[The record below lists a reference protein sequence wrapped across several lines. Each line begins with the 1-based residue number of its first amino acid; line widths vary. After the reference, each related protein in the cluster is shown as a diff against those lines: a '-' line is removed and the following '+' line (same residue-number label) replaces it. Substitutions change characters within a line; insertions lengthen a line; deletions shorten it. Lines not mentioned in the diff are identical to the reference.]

1 MNRMLIL
8 LSILA
13 ACGDNLKAVPD
24 GGNGGGDSGGSDN
37 AAPLIKAVALGAD
50 FSSGTGIVSRLDLA
64 SLSMQTNAVAGVATS
79 DPVIRHL
86 GDKLYVVNRFVGENV
101 TILDAKTL
109 APVDQIS
116 TGANTNPQD
125 VAVVGDKLYVPAAST
140 TGVVVIEHGQATKTI
155 DLGTLL
161 GDPDGKPDCIS
172 AYAVGTN
179 VFVACSLLDQ
189 NFKPRGAGKVAVIDT
204 TTDQSTV
211 LTMPDKNPAGFFVKS
226 PDDSVFHGDLLLSL
240 VPSFDVF
247 NMGCIARVPTD
258 GTTAPT
264 CATGLSNSALGGFTN
279 GIAVGTDKK
288 LYLSVVVDQNFSTQS
303 GKLRTFDM
311 NAGTLMPT
319 AMSGATEQITDLA
332 ACPDGEIVAIDST
345 MNANGVRVFKDG
357 MERTTMPL
365 SLGLPPIFGSG
376 IVCYDANHP

>member
-1 MNRMLIL
+1 MNRLLIL
-8 LSILA
+8 LTILA

-24 GGNGGGDSGGSDN
+24 GGTGGDDGGGGGS
-37 AAPLIKAVALGAD
+37 AAPLYKAVMLGAD
-50 FSSGTGIVSRLDLA
+50 YSSGTGIVSRLDLA
-64 SLSMQTNAVAGVATS
+64 TLAMQTNAVAGVATS

-86 GDKLYVVNRFVGENV
+86 GDKIYVVNRYVGENV

-116 TGANTNPQD
+116 TGAGSNPQD
-125 VAVVGDKLYVPAAST
+125 VAVVGDKLYVPAMGT
-140 TGVVVIEHGQATKTI
+140 TGVVVLQGGQATTI

-161 GDPDGKPDCIS
+161 GDPDGKPDCMS
-172 AYAVGTN
+172 AYAVDTK

-189 NFKPRGAGKVAVIDT
+189 NFTARGLGKIAVIDS
-204 TTDQSTV
+204 TTDHATA
-211 LTMPDKNPAGFFVKS
+211 LTLPEKNPAGFLQKS
-226 PDDSVFHGDLLLSL
+226 PDSSVFHGDLLIST

-247 NMGCIARVPTD
+247 TNGCVARVPVD

-264 CATGLSNSALGGFTN
+264 CATGLTNSALGGFVN
-279 GIAVGTDKK
+279 GIAVGDDAK
-288 LYLSVVVDQNFSTQS
+288 LYLAVVVDKNFATDS
-303 GKLRTFDM
+303 GKLRAFDM
-311 NAGTLMPT
+311 TAGMLMPT
-319 AMSGATEQITDLA
+319 AMSGTTEQITDLA
-332 ACPDGEIVAIDST
+332 ACPDGNIVAIDST

-357 MERTTMPL
+357 MERTTAPL

>member
-1 MNRMLIL
+1 MNRLLIL

-24 GGNGGGDSGGSDN
+24 GGTGGDDGGGSGS
-37 AAPLIKAVALGAD
+37 AAPLYKAVMLGAD
-50 FSSGTGIVSRLDLA
+50 FSSSTGIVSRLDLA
-64 SLSMQTNAVAGVATS
+64 TLDMQTNAVAGVATS

-86 GDKLYVVNRFVGENV
+86 GDKLYVVNRYVGENV

-116 TGANTNPQD
+116 TGAGSNPQD
-125 VAVVGDKLYVPAAST
+125 VAVVGDKLYVPAMGT
-140 TGVVVIEHGQATKTI
+140 TGVVVLQGGHTTTI

-172 AYAVGTN
+172 AYAVGTK

-189 NFKPRGAGKVAVIDT
+189 NFMARGPGKIAVIDA
-204 TTDQSTV
+204 TTDQATA
-211 LTMPDKNPAGFFVKS
+211 LALPEKNPAGFLQKS
-226 PDDSVFHGDLLLSL
+226 PDTSVFHGDLLIST
-240 VPSFDVF
+240 VPSFDVY
-247 NMGCIARVPTD
+247 NMGCVARVPVD

-264 CATGLSNSALGGFTN
+264 CATDLTNSALGGFVN
-279 GIAVGTDKK
+279 GIAVGADAK
-288 LYLSVVVDQNFSTQS
+288 LYLAVVVDKNFATTS
-303 GKLRTFDM
+303 GKLRAFDM
-311 NAGTLMPT
+311 SAGTLMPT

-332 ACPDGEIVAIDST
+332 ACPDGNIVTIDST

-357 MERTTMPL
+357 TERTTMPL

-376 IVCYDANHP
+376 VVCYDANHP